1 LNITKSL
8 SVFNRVTFVES
19 SHTYLIDDQP
29 TNTLSVTGLIK
40 QFKKPFEKEKMAN
53 IVAKKRGVTAS
64 QIKAEWDMNNLYS
77 TTLGSMLHKYIEN
90 FYNNKKVQFDGSLN
104 GLGKEEKIKL
114 AEHLPI
120 LIDFFRKFYTD
131 NHNLLCVKNE
141 IVLGDLNDT
150 KICGM
155 SDLLCYNTNTDQLE
169 ILDFKTNK
177 KITNESKYGN
187 LLFPFDDMS
196 VGELNEYTIQ
206 LNVYKYFIEK
216 YTDLKIDKLKIVW
229 FNSVANDSYKVYE
242 LQDIQTKVEQMFE
255 KVRSTSLSRERYT
268 KNIHISS
275 QQIV

>member
-1 LNITKSL
+1 MNITKSL

-104 GLGKEEKIKL
+104 GLGKEEKVKL
-114 AEHLPI
+114 AGHLPT

-131 NHNLLCVKNE
+131 NQHLLCVKNE
-141 IVLGDLNDT
+141 IVLGDLSDT

-229 FNSVANDSYKVYE
+229 FNSVANDSYKIYE

-268 KNIHISS
+268 KNIHISH